1 MSITSM
7 LQRYLRAKL
16 ITEQGQ
22 LSKIG
27 DRIATEGYGV
37 CEVKADMSDAEIVK
51 KLIQSARKAGKGRI
65 VTLRPVDIH
74 EGCSEGKKLAV
85 VCVGFI

>member
-1 MSITSM
+1 MSITSI
-7 LQRYLRAKL
+7 LQKDLRAKL

-22 LSKIG
+22 LSKIS

-37 CEVKADMSDAEIVK
+37 CEVKAGMSDAEIVK

-65 VTLRPVDIH
+65 VTLRPVDIY